1 MHLDWSKGHHN
12 HNSLVVSDNS
22 LVVKV
27 VVLDDN
33 LDAGVLDVGVLDAVL
48 VVLDVVEAEVLVL
61 DVAEDGL

>member
-1 MHLDWSKGHHN
+1 M
-12 HNSLVVSDNS
+12 VSDNS

-33 LDAGVLDVGVLDAVL
+33 LEVDDNLDVGVLDVGVLDVGVLDAVL
-48 VVLDVVEAEVLVL
+48 VVLDVVEAEVLAL